1 MRSPFDRRPDRDLD
15 GLHVVGD
22 DARRDHLRPA
32 RVEDGG
38 EEGSRGVLR
47 LAPPLVLTDAQ
58 VDAFV
63 AALPAALDAAL
74 ETQP

>member
-1 MRSPFDRRPDRDLD
+1 L
-15 GLHVVGD
+15 GVVLTAD
-22 DARRDHLRPA
+22 VAAELETHLRAAGFLTNAVAP
-32 RVEDGG
+32 
-38 EEGSRGVLR
+38 GVLR

-74 ETQP
+74 QEAPQ